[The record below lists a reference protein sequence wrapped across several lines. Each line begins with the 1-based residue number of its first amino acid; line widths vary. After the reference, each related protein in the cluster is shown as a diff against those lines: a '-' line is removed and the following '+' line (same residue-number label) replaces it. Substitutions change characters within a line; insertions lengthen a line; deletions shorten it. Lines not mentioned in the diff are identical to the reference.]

1 MKQTFITLG
10 EGLTDLFEFM
20 TMIEYN
26 HQRID
31 KIIYF
36 YSPQAENK
44 KSSVAIIMNPTTG
57 NHFQAFYIM
66 INAIKYPY
74 PDSNKKFQMI
84 NDCAEKF
91 DIPILGIDVQ
101 PPQAFHDLSLY
112 YNYLISVL
120 RLQKWLPE
128 LQ

>member
-36 YSPQAENK
+36 HSPQAENK
-44 KSSVAIIMNPTTG
+44 KSSVAIISK
-57 NHFQAFYIM
+57 HF
-66 INAIKYPY
+66 
-74 PDSNKKFQMI
+74 
-84 NDCAEKF
+84 
-91 DIPILGIDVQ
+91 
-101 PPQAFHDLSLY
+101 
-112 YNYLISVL
+112 IS
-120 RLQKWLPE
+120 
-128 LQ
+128 

>member
-36 YSPQAENK
+36 HHK
-44 KSSVAIIMNPTTG
+44 LKIKS
-57 NHFQAFYIM
+57 H
-66 INAIKYPY
+66 
-74 PDSNKKFQMI
+74 
-84 NDCAEKF
+84 
-91 DIPILGIDVQ
+91 L
-101 PPQAFHDLSLY
+101 
-112 YNYLISVL
+112 
-120 RLQKWLPE
+120 
-128 LQ
+128 

>member
-20 TMIEYN
+20 TLIEYN

-36 YSPQAENK
+36 HSPQSSKAL
-44 KSSVAIIMNPTTG
+44 SSVSIIMQPTSG
-57 NHFQAFYIM
+57 HHFQAFYTM
-66 INAIKYPY
+66 INALKYPY
-74 PDSNKKFQMI
+74 PQSNQKFDMI
-84 NDCAEKF
+84 NNIAEQYH
-91 DIPILGIDVQ
+91 IPLFGIDVQ
-101 PPQAFHDLSLY
+101 PPEAFHDLELY

-120 RLQKWLPE
+120 RLQKWIPE

>member
-36 YSPQAENK
+36 HSPQAENK
-44 KSSVAIIMNPTTG
+44 KVICS
-57 NHFQAFYIM
+57 NHYE
-66 INAIKYPY
+66 PY
-74 PDSNKKFQMI
+74 NWQSFPS
-84 NDCAEKF
+84 
-91 DIPILGIDVQ
+91 ILY
-101 PPQAFHDLSLY
+101 HD
-112 YNYLISVL
+112 
-120 RLQKWLPE
+120 
-128 LQ
+128 

>member
-36 YSPQAENK
+36 HSPQAENK
-44 KSSVAIIMNPTTG
+44 KSSVAIIMNPD
-57 NHFQAFYIM
+57 NWQSF
-66 INAIKYPY
+66 
-74 PDSNKKFQMI
+74 SS
-84 NDCAEKF
+84 
-91 DIPILGIDVQ
+91 ILH
-101 PPQAFHDLSLY
+101 HD
-112 YNYLISVL
+112 
-120 RLQKWLPE
+120 
-128 LQ
+128 

>member
-36 YSPQAENK
+36 HSPQSE
-44 KSSVAIIMNPTTG
+44 
-57 NHFQAFYIM
+57 
-66 INAIKYPY
+66 
-74 PDSNKKFQMI
+74 NKKFQMI

-91 DIPILGIDVQ
+91 DTPILGIDVQ

-120 RLQKWLPE
+120 RLQKWIPE

>member
-36 YSPQAENK
+36 IHHK
-44 KSSVAIIMNPTTG
+44 LKIKS
-57 NHFQAFYIM
+57 H
-66 INAIKYPY
+66 
-74 PDSNKKFQMI
+74 
-84 NDCAEKF
+84 
-91 DIPILGIDVQ
+91 L
-101 PPQAFHDLSLY
+101 
-112 YNYLISVL
+112 
-120 RLQKWLPE
+120 
-128 LQ
+128 

>member
-1 MKQTFITLG
+1 
-10 EGLTDLFEFM
+10 
-20 TMIEYN
+20 
-26 HQRID
+26 
-31 KIIYF
+31 
-36 YSPQAENK
+36 
-44 KSSVAIIMNPTTG
+44 
-57 NHFQAFYIM
+57 
-66 INAIKYPY
+66 
-74 PDSNKKFQMI
+74 NKKFQMI

-120 RLQKWLPE
+120 RLQKWIPE

>member
-36 YSPQAENK
+36 HSPQAENK

-74 PDSNKKFQMI
+74 PDSNK
-84 NDCAEKF
+84 
-91 DIPILGIDVQ
+91 PILGIDVQ
-101 PPQAFHDLSLY
+101 APQAFHGLSFY

-120 RLQKWLPE
+120 RLQKWIPE

>member
-36 YSPQAENK
+36 HSPQAENK
-44 KSSVAIIMNPTTG
+44 KSSVAIIINLHKLVIIPKL
-57 NHFQAFYIM
+57 YI
-66 INAIKYPY
+66 
-74 PDSNKKFQMI
+74 
-84 NDCAEKF
+84 
-91 DIPILGIDVQ
+91 
-101 PPQAFHDLSLY
+101 LY
-112 YNYLISVL
+112 YFLL
-120 RLQKWLPE
+120 TH
-128 LQ
+128 

>member
-36 YSPQAENK
+36 HSPQSENK

-84 NDCAEKF
+84 NDCAEKIRHTYF
-91 DIPILGIDVQ
+91 RYRCTAPSSISWFIVIL
-101 PPQAFHDLSLY
+101 
-112 YNYLISVL
+112 
-120 RLQKWLPE
+120 
-128 LQ
+128 